1 MDLRTLNF
9 DPPKFQHTLDHILAL
24 PPQVKMAA
32 ETSLQ
37 TVLSTFAS
45 SADDAAQALPSA
57 TSLIPPEQG
66 ISLLDAKTEIFL
78 VYLQALALR
87 NLNVIR
93 SLKEGSSADEVH
105 KLSDEMTGKLLEHR
119 VYLERGVRPLEQKIK
134 YQVDKVVK
142 EAGDE
147 ERMAAQREKQVQGVK
162 DNGDVAGV
170 SEDGGEIDEE
180 SSDEEVEATS
190 HRPNFA
196 GLTRG
201 HSNAAEPTRQS
212 RSTADGVYR
221 PPRISA
227 TAMPTTSQREPKPQR
242 AARSATLD
250 EYVRNEL
257 STAPLAQPSI
267 GSTIAAGGRRTK
279 DARQLAREQERRDY
293 EETHLMRLPPQS
305 KAERAKEGARQRRAG
320 GFGGEEFR
328 GLTDSV
334 DRIGNLT
341 SRTKHSALERSR
353 KRPRREVEDGPR
365 NDGTMGSAFDV
376 KKRRVMKKMKR

>member
-1 MDLRTLNF
+1 
-9 DPPKFQHTLDHILAL
+9 
-24 PPQVKMAA
+24 MAA
-32 ETSLQ
+32 ETRLQ
-37 TVLSTFAS
+37 PILATFAS
-45 SADDAAQALPSA
+45 SADSAAQALPPA
-57 TSLIPPEQG
+57 TSIIPPEQG
-66 ISLLDAKTEIFL
+66 ISLLDAQNDIFL
-78 VYLQALALR
+78 AYLQALALR

-93 SLKEGSSADEVH
+93 SLRDGVSVDDVQR
-105 KLSDEMTGKLLEHR
+105 LSDGITEKLLEHR

-134 YQVDKVVK
+134 YQLDKVVK
-142 EAGDE
+142 AANDDE
-147 ERMAAQREKQVQGVK
+147 RITAQREKQAPVVNG
-162 DNGDVAGV
+162 NGDAE
-170 SEDGGEIDEE
+170 SESGSDSSGAEE
-180 SSDEEVEATS
+180 SEEVDATS

-196 GLTRG
+196 GLTRA
-201 HSNAAEPTRQS
+201 HSSAAEQS
-212 RSTADGVYR
+212 RKDRSISDAVYR
-221 PPRISA
+221 PPRVSA

-242 AARSATLD
+242 AARSATID

-279 DARQLAREQERRDY
+279 DAAQLAREQERRDY
-293 EETHLMRLPPQS
+293 EETHLMRLPPES
-305 KAERAKEGARQRRAG
+305 RKERAKQSARKRNG

-334 DRIGNLT
+334 ERIADLT
-341 SRTKHSALERSR
+341 KRRQDSALERSR